1 MFLYT
6 QIVRQDRTMEQIVFP
21 VPNICSFL
29 TNESKLRVYYGT
41 ERDEQGSKIND
52 FFLHADDLFNE
63 MRWQKKLRGK
73 CVLVCL
79 HGHSLLVENGLIH
92 PSSVLYKC

>member
-1 MFLYT
+1 MCSFMFLYT

-73 CVLVCL
+73 CVLDI
-79 HGHSLLVENGLIH
+79 HSD
-92 PSSVLYKC
+92 SVRYPFTS